1 MTALHLIGDKT
12 MAHVTRRPS
21 GIRQVSPNAE
31 RAAIASVVIGC
42 FLAWSSAFAAHAT
55 KKIIIEWEVSFQQH
69 QANPP
74 ELSWGDTLQATY
86 TFTGGR
92 TGTADF
98 VCTVVAAHFLCQGI
112 IRLPEGDIY
121 ALTGPVDDHQ
131 PAAIVGGTR
140 AFVGVTG
147 QFTQQET
154 SDNTGLWSLDL
165 RRPEPN
171 DW

>member
-1 MTALHLIGDKT
+1 MAGLHLIGDQS
-12 MAHVTRRPS
+12 MSHVTLRSS
-21 GIRQVSPNAE
+21 GIRRVSATAKH
-31 RAAIASVVIGC
+31 AAIAFVVIGC
-42 FLAWSSAFAAHAT
+42 FLAGSAAFAAATT

-98 VCTVVAAHFLCQGI
+98 VCTAVAAHFLCQGI

-121 ALTGPVDDHQ
+121 VLTGPVDEHQ
-131 PAAIVGGTR
+131 PAAIVGGTQ

-147 QFTQQET
+147 QFTQQEI